1 MPTKGICSVNGCLNK
16 VSRKCLCDKHY
27 QRWRKS
33 GDPLITG
40 RIVGNTLARFRS
52 KVNKNGPI
60 HPVHGQC
67 WVWTGALSKKGYGR
81 IKVDGELIGAH
92 VYSWMLYTKKP
103 PNGLCV
109 LHKCDNPCCVN
120 PHHLFSGTKSE
131 NSLDMY
137 SKGRNAVLYG
147 EANGMAKVT
156 EDDVKEIRQRYEFY
170 SRTNGSGALAK
181 EFGITRPMVLLIVK
195 RLNWK
200 HI

>member
-1 MPTKGICSVNGCLNK
+1 MS
-16 VSRKCLCDKHY
+16 SRKVAIEKRFWKKVEKTEGCWF
-27 QRWRKS
+27 WRAARDRYGYGCIGLNGKVV
-33 GDPLITG
+33 GAH
-40 RIVGNTLARFRS
+40 RISYELHV
-52 KVNKNGPI
+52 GPI
-60 HPVHGQC
+60 P
-67 WVWTGALSKKGYGR
+67 
-81 IKVDGELIGAH
+81 IGAH
-92 VYSWMLYTKKP
+92 ICHT
-103 PNGLCV
+103 
-109 LHKCDNPCCVN
+109 CDQPSCVN